1 MSTSTVARPSV
12 TDAESGDI
20 AATAYL
26 YFYPLILM
34 ELTRLQATN
43 IEAGKE
49 IGKGPMN
56 AFHHVPAYP
65 PADFKVVVR
74 TNFDTLYSSGWVDL
88 THEPVVVSVPD
99 TSGRYYLL
107 PMLDMWTDVF
117 ASPGWRTTGTQ
128 AENFVVVP
136 PGWTGSLPPDLTRID
151 APTPIV
157 WIIGRTKTDGPADYD
172 AVHQIQSGYKLT
184 PLSQWGKTPTPP
196 VAKIDPSVDMK
207 TPPKTQID
215 TMPGDKYFAL
225 AAELLKVYPPH
236 ITDQPMIA
244 QLKKVGFEPGKSLQ
258 FSNLPPSVQQ
268 AMKQASSQ
276 AQQLML
282 AAMPRMASIINGWLM
297 NISTM
302 GVYGDYYLKR
312 AIVAQQGL
320 GANVP
325 EDAIYPM
332 NLADADG
339 KPLNG
344 ANRYTLHFDA
354 ASMPP
359 VQAFWS
365 VTLYDS
371 DGFQVP
377 NALNRFAL
385 SSWMPLKKNAD
396 GSIDLYFQHESP
408 GKDLESNWL
417 PAPSGDF
424 NLCMRLYAPA
434 SAVINGEW
442 NPPPVKRT

>member
-1 MSTSTVARPSV
+1 MTTSTVARPSV
-12 TDAESGDI
+12 SDAEARDI

-26 YFYPLILM
+26 YFYPLISM

-56 AFHHVPAYP
+56 AFSHVAAYP
-65 PADFKVVVR
+65 PGDFKVVVR
-74 TNFDTLYSSGWVDL
+74 SNFDTLYSSGWVDL

-99 TSGRYYLL
+99 TNGRYYLL

-128 AENFVVVP
+128 AANFVLVP
-136 PGWTGSLPPDLTRID
+136 PRWTGSLPADLTRID

-157 WIIGRTKTDGPADYD
+157 WIIGRTKTDGPADYE
-172 AVHQIQSGYKLT
+172 AVHRIQSGYKLT
-184 PLSQWGKTPTPP
+184 PLSQWGKTPSPP

-215 TMPGDKYFAL
+215 TMAGDKYFTL
-225 AAELLKVYPPH
+225 AAELLKMYPPH
-236 ITDQPMIA
+236 ITDQPIIA
-244 QLKKVGFEPGKSLQ
+244 LLKKIGFEPGKSLQ
-258 FSNLPPSVQQ
+258 FGNLPPAVQQ
-268 AMKQASSQ
+268 AMKNAPAQ
-276 AQQLML
+276 AQQLMQTYL
-282 AAMPRMASIINGWLM
+282 PKMAPVANGWQM
-297 NISTM
+297 NVSTV
-302 GVYGDYYLKR
+302 GVYGNFYLKR
-312 AIVAQQGL
+312 AIIAQYGL
-320 GANVP
+320 GANLT
-325 EDAIYPM
+325 EDAIYPA

-344 ANRYTLHFDA
+344 ANRYTLHFDK

-365 VTLYDS
+365 ITLYDS

-377 NALNRFAL
+377 NALDRFAL

-396 GSIDLYFQHESP
+396 GSIDLYFQHDSP

-434 SAVINGEW
+434 SSVINGEW